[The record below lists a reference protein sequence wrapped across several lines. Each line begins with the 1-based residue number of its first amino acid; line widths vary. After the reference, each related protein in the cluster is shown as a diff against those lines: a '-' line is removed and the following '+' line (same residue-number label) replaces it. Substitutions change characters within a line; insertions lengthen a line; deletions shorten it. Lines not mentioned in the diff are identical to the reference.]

1 MKITNLAKIAGAVA
15 LTALLAGCIDM
26 TEDILVTSSST
37 AKATI
42 TQTMG
47 ADIYGM
53 VKAADAGGNSDKP
66 FCKGTNETLTE
77 NADGTGT
84 CVIVSE
90 GAFAELTYG
99 EDDSTAKPTFTVNG
113 DGTVRVAVKT
123 EGMMGDMGAEG
134 QDAET
139 QAMMKQMFE
148 GHYLIIRFGGS
159 AIGDTNMTATAD
171 GTYAETKIA
180 FIDLLNGTAQLPDE
194 LYAVIRP

>member
-66 FCKGTNETLTE
+66 FCKGTNDAYCLAPGNLPPGPPTVPAVQRGMFDF
-77 NADGTGT
+77 NWAVNVRKISDGTSNTIAMGECT
-84 CVIVSE
+84 WGPAWPVS
-90 GAFAELTYG
+90 
-99 EDDSTAKPTFTVNG
+99 SSPPTATI
-113 DGTVRVAVKT
+113 RSS
-123 EGMMGDMGAEG
+123 
-134 QDAET
+134 
-139 QAMMKQMFE
+139 
-148 GHYLIIRFGGS
+148 LIATSPVTGGS
-159 AIGDTNMTATAD
+159 
-171 GTYAETKIA
+171 
-180 FIDLLNGTAQLPDE
+180 PD
-194 LYAVIRP
+194 PS